1 VKTYRVNEIFYSR
14 QGEGVR
20 VGTLNLFLRF
30 TGCNLTCM
38 QETHGFD
45 CDTEFASGRDLTLDQ
60 IIAALAECLD
70 DANASNRDDP
80 SACRDDAST
89 YRNKTSTSG
98 RVRCADHLANR
109 EGSAQ
114 TVRAADR
121 FAPSPSQREG
131 WGEGS
136 NAARDPVRN
145 ADPTKAESAPRRV
158 RTADHLPLPTSK
170 SEADQGGSLNGLPV
184 GFNSARDSAHNPDPT
199 NWIILT
205 GGEPALQVD
214 DDLIGALH
222 AAGYKLAIETN
233 GSIALPDGIDWITVS
248 PKVAE
253 HAIRQ
258 RVADEVKYV
267 RGYGQAIPKTV
278 VNAKHKLISPAFDGN
293 TLPEKTLAWCEQLV
307 RDNPEWQLSMQMH
320 KVWGV
325 R

>member
-1 VKTYRVNEIFYSR
+1 MKTYRVNEIFYSR

-20 VGTLNLFLRF
+20 VGTPNLFLRF

-70 DANASNRDDP
+70 DANASNSDDA
-80 SACRDDAST
+80 SARRNDAST
-89 YRNKTSTSG
+89 YRNKTSTSR
-98 RVRCADHLANR
+98 RVRCADQLVDR
-109 EGSAQ
+109 ENNLQIDRDGLPQ
-114 TVRAADR
+114 T
-121 FAPSPSQREG
+121 
-131 WGEGS
+131 
-136 NAARDPVRN
+136 VRN
-145 ADPTKAESAPRRV
+145 ADPTNAESAPRRV
-158 RTADHLPLPTSK
+158 RTADHLPLPTVQR
-170 SEADQGGSLNGLPV
+170 EGDQDGSPNGR
-184 GFNSARDSAHNPDPT
+184 GTRFNNTCDSAHNTDPT

-214 DDLIGALH
+214 DDLINALH
-222 AAGYKLAIETN
+222 AAGYKLAVETN
-233 GSIALPDGIDWITVS
+233 GSIALPDGLDWITVS

-258 RVADEVKYV
+258 RTADEVKYV

-278 VNAKHKLISPAFDGN
+278 VDAKHKLISPAFDGN
-293 TLPEKTLAWCEQLV
+293 VLQEKTLAWCEQLV